1 MKKET
6 PWVAFVWFMAK
17 RLELAIWDALKDV
30 FFEEGDDMI
39 LRIKIHIKNSE
50 NYRLIKEY
58 F

>member
-6 PWVAFVWFMAK
+6 PWVAFVWCMAK